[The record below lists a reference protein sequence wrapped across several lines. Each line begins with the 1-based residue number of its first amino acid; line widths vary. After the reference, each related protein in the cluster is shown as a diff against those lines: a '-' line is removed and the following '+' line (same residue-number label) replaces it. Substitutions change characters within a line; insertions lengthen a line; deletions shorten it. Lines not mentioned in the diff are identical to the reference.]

1 MKIVSKFK
9 DYYDSMRA
17 QDLDKEPFYLRETKV
32 FEMHAM
38 TDDQRFEAD
47 RLTASFMPRITGLER
62 GVLGFCG
69 RLFPFYIVGRDV
81 CYDQASLVAAT
92 EHSAFTD
99 EWGYGVYGVTRAV
112 QELGPEWGYMRQRID
127 DGPFIRFR
135 APVLWRRETE
145 LVTNP
150 ILKALYFQTQV
161 DVYTAWQELSM
172 FLGNNMVSAS
182 TVPPRPISDVERA
195 EAKGFDKKTS
205 FRNQKNR
212 AKSERGDW

>member
-32 FEMHAM
+32 FPLRAM
-38 TDDQRFEAD
+38 NEAQRFEAD
-47 RLTASFMPRITGLER
+47 RLMGSMMPRIYGIER
-62 GVLGFCG
+62 SVLGFCG
-69 RLFPFYIVGRDV
+69 RLFPLYIVGPDV
-81 CYDQASLVAAT
+81 CYDQPSLVAAA
-92 EHSAFTD
+92 ERGGVD
-99 EWGYGVYGVTRAV
+99 DDGYGVNIAHAV
-112 QELGPEWGYMRQRID
+112 AELGPEWGYIRQRID
-127 DGPFIRFR
+127 DTPFMVFR
-135 APVLWRRETE
+135 APVLWRREDE

-150 ILKALYFQTQV
+150 ILKALHFQTRV

-195 EAKGFDKKTS
+195 ETKGFDKKTS

-212 AKSERGDW
+212 TKSERGDW